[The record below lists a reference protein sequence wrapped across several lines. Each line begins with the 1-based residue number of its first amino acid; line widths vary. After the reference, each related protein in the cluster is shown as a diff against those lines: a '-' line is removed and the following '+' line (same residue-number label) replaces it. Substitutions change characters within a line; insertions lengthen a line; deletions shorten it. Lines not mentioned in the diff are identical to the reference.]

1 MKIVRVHHHYW
12 PVVSMLR
19 KVAKMLT
26 EGMVEFGHEV
36 HVVTSRYGA
45 EGKIYPINVSL
56 ISKSV
61 RIT

>member
-1 MKIVRVHHHYW
+1 
-12 PVVSMLR
+12 MLR
-19 KVAKMLT
+19 KVTKILT
-26 EGMVEFGHEV
+26 EGMVELGHEV
-36 HVVTSRYGA
+36 HVVASRYGT